1 MLRDAMEIVVYVG
14 IVAFFVMIAYS
25 QHKGTESLRRENARK
40 EAARKQAEARKAAG
54 LVAAVVR

>member
-40 EAARKQAEARKAAG
+40 EAARKQAEARKPQD
-54 LVAAVVR
+54 